1 MCKICF
7 LLLLVISFITP
18 SFASE
23 RQPLVVLMEKDPF
36 FKIMGANSATFAL
49 YDDGLVIY
57 KKEKDSYLSAI
68 LSEKEKNDFIASL
81 DGEKNLKEFH
91 LYCEAVTIDDKVE
104 NTIYLFKDGQRETA
118 RLYANLRSDEKA
130 RNHAPKAFLNMFDK
144 IISYNNSKA
153 TEWEPAKFQVI
164 LMPFGDEKGTPWPE
178 GWPDLKSP
186 ETVKKGVS
194 YRLYLDFKYF
204 KELKNLTGESSVFV
218 INGKTL
224 HAFYRF
230 PFPCEE
236 KWI

>member
-1 MCKICF
+1 MCNLCF
-7 LLLLVISFITP
+7 LILLMISFITP

-36 FKIMGANSATFAL
+36 MKTIGANTATFAL

-57 KKEKDSYLSAI
+57 RKEHDSYLSAI

-81 DGEKNLKEFH
+81 DWDKNLEEFH

-104 NTIYLFKDGQRETA
+104 NTIYLFKDGQREIA
-118 RLYANLRSDEKA
+118 QLYANLRNDEKA
-130 RNHAPKAFLNMFDK
+130 REHAPKAFLNMFDK

-153 TEWEPAKFQVI
+153 TQWTPEKFQI
-164 LMPFGDEKGTPWPE
+164 IFCPFGDEKGTPWPE

-186 ETVKKGVS
+186 ETVKKGVPYS
-194 YRLYLDFKYF
+194 LHMDFKYF
-204 KELKNLTGESSVFV
+204 EDFKKLTGESSLFV